1 MISLADVQNAMKL
14 IQDKILRT
22 PLVYSPT
29 FSRMTGCQIYLK
41 LENLQIGGSFKVRG
55 ATNKIQSHLE
65 QIGDRGVI
73 AASIGNHAQGV
84 ALAARA
90 AGVPATIIMPVWAS
104 ISKQEATRGYGAEV
118 ILMGESLAD
127 GIEIAR
133 QKASD
138 TGRLFLHPY
147 DDEDIMAG
155 QGTIGL
161 EILEDMPD
169 VDAIIVPVGGGG
181 LIGGIATAVK
191 ALHPQTRI
199 IGVQAADCPSA
210 CEALKA
216 GKPVALDVEENNAIA
231 DAIMVTMV
239 GDACL
244 PLLQD
249 LVDEI
254 ELVTEDQI
262 AAAVLMLLERKKI
275 LAEGAGAVPLAA
287 LLSKSIQLP
296 QGSKVVLVVSGGNVD
311 SLLLDRIIHQG
322 LLFHGRLMRFSVG
335 LEDAPGSL
343 EKLLLL
349 IAKFNANVIHIHH
362 ARNERDMPL
371 NFTRV
376 DLELETRSFDHLKT
390 IEEELRRAGYLID
403 IK

>member
-1 MISLADVQNAMKL
+1 MISVADVQNAAKL

-55 ATNKIQSHLE
+55 ATNKIQNHLE
-65 QIGDRGVI
+65 EIKERGVV

-90 AGVPATIIMPVWAS
+90 AGVPATVIMPVWAS
-104 ISKQEATRGYGAEV
+104 ISKQAATQGYGAEV
-118 ILMGESLAD
+118 QLVGDSLVE
-127 GIEIAR
+127 GVEFAR
-133 QKASD
+133 QKALLSD
-138 TGRLFLHPY
+138 RLFIHPY
-147 DDEDIMAG
+147 DDEEVMAG

-161 EILEDMPD
+161 EILEDLSD

-181 LIGGIATAVK
+181 LIGGIAAAVK
-191 ALHPQTRI
+191 AIRPQTRI
-199 IGVQAADCPSA
+199 IGVQTTVCPSA

-216 GKPVALDVEENNAIA
+216 GRPVTLSVEEKGSIA
-231 DAIMVTMV
+231 DAIMVTQV

-244 PLLQD
+244 PLLKD
-249 LVDEI
+249 LVDDI
-254 ELVTEDQI
+254 ALVTEDQI
-262 AAAVLMLLERKKI
+262 AAAVLIMLERKRI

-287 LLSKSIQLP
+287 LLGKSVQLP
-296 QGSKVVLVVSGGNVD
+296 QGSKAVLVISGGNVD

-322 LLFHGRLMRFSVG
+322 LLFHGRLMKFSVC

-343 EKLLLL
+343 AKFLNL
-349 IAKFNANVIHIHH
+349 IAESSANVVYIHH
-362 ARNERDMPL
+362 ARNERSLPI

-376 DLELETRSFDHLKT
+376 DIELETRDFAHIKE
-390 IEEELRRAGYLID
+390 IGNGLRRAGYLINTQ
-403 IK
+403 